1 MVNVSEL
8 LKGNGKQ
15 LTGIVV
21 SNKPE
26 KTIVVRV
33 ERVQRHPLY
42 GKRIKKHKKFMAHD
56 ENNECQIGDKVLIK
70 ECRPLSKRKRWIL
83 VKIIERREI

>member
-1 MVNVSEL
+1 MVNVKEL
-8 LKGNGKQ
+8 LKGKGKQ

-21 SNKPE
+21 SNKPD

-33 ERVQRHPLY
+33 ERIKKHPLY
-42 GKRIKKHKKFMAHD
+42 GKRIKRHKKFMAHD

-70 ECRPLSKRKRWIL
+70 ECRPLSKRKRWVL
-83 VKIIERREI
+83 VKILERKEI